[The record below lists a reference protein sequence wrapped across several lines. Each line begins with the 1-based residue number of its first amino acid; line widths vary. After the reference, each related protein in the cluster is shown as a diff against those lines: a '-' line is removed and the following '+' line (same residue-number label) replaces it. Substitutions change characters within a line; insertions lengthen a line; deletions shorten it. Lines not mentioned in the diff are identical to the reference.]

1 MSEHDMQNTNPPLPP
16 LPPEIT
22 QLLSGLDA
30 AQWAWLSGYAWAKA
44 GNGASAGL
52 PALQTALP
60 AAEPFSVTVLS
71 ASQTGNA
78 KSVADKAADSLEAA
92 GIQVSR
98 AELKDYK
105 AKNIAGERRLLL
117 VTSTQGEGEPP
128 EEAVVLHKLLNG
140 KKAPKLDKLQF
151 AVLGLGDSS
160 YPNFCQAGKDFD
172 RRFEELGAKRLLERV
187 DADLDFTASANAWTD
202 NIAALL
208 KEEAAKNRATPA
220 PQTTPPAGLQTAPD
234 GRYCKAAPFP
244 AALLANQKIT
254 ARQSDKDVRPSKSI

>member
-1 MSEHDMQNTNPPLPP
+1 MNT
-16 LPPEIT
+16 ICRT
-22 QLLSGLDA
+22 QIRHYRLCRPKSRSSCVGA
-30 AQWAWLSGYAWAKA
+30 VRYAWAKA

-78 KSVADKAADSLEAA
+78 KSVADKAADSLKAA
-92 GIQVSR
+92 GIQVRR
-98 AELKDYK
+98 AELKGYK

-128 EEAVVLHKLLNG
+128 EEAVVLHKLLNC

-160 YPNFCQAGKDFD
+160 YPNFCRAGKDFD
-172 RRFEELGAKRLLERV
+172 KRFEELGAKRLLERV
-187 DADLDFTASANAWTD
+187 DADLDFAAAADGWTGR
-202 NIAALL
+202 IVARL

-220 PQTTPPAGLQTAPD
+220 PQATSPRRPSDGIGGQVLQGRPLSRRPAG
-234 GRYCKAAPFP
+234 
-244 AALLANQKIT
+244 
-254 ARQSDKDVRPSKSI
+254 QSENHRPPIR

>member
-78 KSVADKAADSLEAA
+78 KSVADKASDSLEAA
-92 GIQVSR
+92 GIQVRR

-160 YPNFCQAGKDFD
+160 YPNFCRAGKDFD
-172 RRFEELGAKRLLERV
+172 KRFEELGAKRLLERV
-187 DADLDFTASANAWTD
+187 DADLDFAAAADGWTGR
-202 NIAALL
+202 IVARL

-220 PQTTPPAGLQTAPD
+220 PQTTPPPAFRRHRMAG
-234 GRYCKAAPFP
+234 
-244 AALLANQKIT
+244 T
-254 ARQSDKDVRPSKSI
+254 ARQTPFPPPCWPIRKSPPANPIKTCATSNLI

>member
-1 MSEHDMQNTNPPLPP
+1 MS
-16 LPPEIT
+16 
-22 QLLSGLDA
+22 G
-30 AQWAWLSGYAWAKA
+30 LSGYAWAKA

-78 KSVADKAADSLEAA
+78 KSVADKAADSLKAA
-92 GIQVSR
+92 GIQVRR
-98 AELKDYK
+98 AELKGYK

-128 EEAVVLHKLLNG
+128 EEAVVLHKLLNC

-160 YPNFCQAGKDFD
+160 YPNFCRAGKDFD
-172 RRFEELGAKRLLERV
+172 KRFEELGAKRLLERV
-187 DADLDFTASANAWTD
+187 DADLDFAAADGWTGR
-202 NIAALL
+202 IVARL
-208 KEEAAKNRATPA
+208 KEEAAKKPGNARAAGNVP
-220 PQTTPPAGLQTAPD
+220 PPAFRRHRRAG
-234 GRYCKAAPFP
+234 
-244 AALLANQKIT
+244 T
-254 ARQSDKDVRPSKSI
+254 ARQTPFPPPCWPIRKSPPANPIKTCATSKSI

>member
-1 MSEHDMQNTNPPLPP
+1 MS
-16 LPPEIT
+16 
-22 QLLSGLDA
+22 G
-30 AQWAWLSGYAWAKA
+30 LSGYAWAKA

-78 KSVADKAADSLEAA
+78 KSVDDKAADSLKAA
-92 GIQVSR
+92 GIQVRR
-98 AELKDYK
+98 AELKGYK

-128 EEAVVLHKLLNG
+128 EEAVVLHKLLNC

-160 YPNFCQAGKDFD
+160 YPNFCRAGKDFD
-172 RRFEELGAKRLLERV
+172 KRFEELGAKRLLERV
-187 DADLDFTASANAWTD
+187 DADLDFAAAADGWTGR
-202 NIAALL
+202 IVARL

-220 PQTTPPAGLQTAPD
+220 PQATSPRRPSDGIGGQVLQGRPLSRRPAG
-234 GRYCKAAPFP
+234 
-244 AALLANQKIT
+244 
-254 ARQSDKDVRPSKSI
+254 QSENHRPPIR

>member
-22 QLLSGLDA
+22 QLLSVLDA

-92 GIQVSR
+92 GIQVRR

-105 AKNIAGERRLLL
+105 AKNISGERRLLL

-140 KKAPKLDKLQF
+140 KKSPEIGQTPICRTGFGRQLLSEFLPGGQ
-151 AVLGLGDSS
+151 
-160 YPNFCQAGKDFD
+160 
-172 RRFEELGAKRLLERV
+172 RFR
-187 DADLDFTASANAWTD
+187 
-202 NIAALL
+202 
-208 KEEAAKNRATPA
+208 
-220 PQTTPPAGLQTAPD
+220 QT
-234 GRYCKAAPFP
+234 F
-244 AALLANQKIT
+244 
-254 ARQSDKDVRPSKSI
+254 

>member
-60 AAEPFSVTVLS
+60 TAEPFSVTVLS

-160 YPNFCQAGKDFD
+160 YPNFCRAGKDFD
-172 RRFEELGAKRLLERV
+172 KRFEELGE
-187 DADLDFTASANAWTD
+187 
-202 NIAALL
+202 
-208 KEEAAKNRATPA
+208 TPA
-220 PQTTPPAGLQTAPD
+220 RT
-234 GRYCKAAPFP
+234 R
-244 AALLANQKIT
+244 
-254 ARQSDKDVRPSKSI
+254 